1 MSLGTNDLWKDQNKT
16 NSLNGTGTSR
26 KLKKHHVHFKRV
38 GHFVPTNGVI
48 EGKPLKI

>member
-1 MSLGTNDLWKDQNKT
+1 MVPVHQD
-16 NSLNGTGTSR
+16 